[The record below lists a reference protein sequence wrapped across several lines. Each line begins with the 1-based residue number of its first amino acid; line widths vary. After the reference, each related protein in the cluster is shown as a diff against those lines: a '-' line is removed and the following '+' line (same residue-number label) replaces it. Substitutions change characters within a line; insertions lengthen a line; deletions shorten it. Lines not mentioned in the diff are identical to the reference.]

1 MCNTSTEIGK
11 AVFSMWQKIKEKFI
25 DATSDVKV
33 DSEGI
38 EHNIPWRFKDFLWEQ
53 ILILMGIIIGAILF

>member
-1 MCNTSTEIGK
+1 
-11 AVFSMWQKIKEKFI
+11 MWQKIKEKFI